1 MSTDNVNKRSTSD
14 RVPVDE
20 TDVAEVHDILQE
32 DDDDF
37 VETAEDA
44 VEDVRSESVVI
55 NHFRV

>member
-1 MSTDNVNKRSTSD
+1 MSTHNVNERPSSD
-14 RVPVDE
+14 RYPVDDRE
-20 TDVAEVHDILQE
+20 DANVHDIVQE

-37 VETAEDA
+37 VETVDDA